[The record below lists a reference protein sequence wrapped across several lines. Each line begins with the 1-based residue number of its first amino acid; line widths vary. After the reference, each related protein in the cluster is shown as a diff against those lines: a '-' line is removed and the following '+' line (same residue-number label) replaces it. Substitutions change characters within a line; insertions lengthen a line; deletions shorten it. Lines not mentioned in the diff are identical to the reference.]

1 MTDAAPLL
9 LPFAEISQDDVPIV
23 GGKNASLGEMIREL
37 ASRGVRV
44 PDGFAITAAAF
55 RRHLEQAGLTESIQR
70 ELEALDHHDTRALA
84 RVAADIRRRVREAP
98 LPEDIAAAVRDA
110 YARLSAAA
118 GDAAEPATEDGGL
131 HVAVRSSATAEDL
144 PTASFA
150 GQQETYLHIRGFRG
164 LDAAVRAC
172 MASLYTDRA
181 IVYRAE
187 HGFAHR
193 DVALSVG
200 VQRMVRSGAA
210 AAGTMFTLD
219 PESGFRGVV
228 VIDGSWGLGESV
240 VQGRV
245 TPDEWIV
252 HKAGCRAGHRAIVD
266 RRIAEKPVRLVPVEP
281 PAGEP
286 MAAGDATIRE
296 ESVPEADRRRPVL
309 QDAEVLQL
317 AAWAMTI
324 EEHATAR
331 AGRDTPMDIEWAR
344 DAPTGE
350 LFIVQARPETVHSR
364 AEGRVLETF
373 RVRGGGGGRGE
384 PPLVRGKAVGNR
396 AAAGPVRIVHR
407 TADLHGFPEGAVL
420 VTEMT
425 DPDWEPVLSRAAAV
439 VTDTGGR
446 TCHAAIVSREL
457 GLPCVV
463 GCGDATSRL
472 NDGAMVTVS
481 CCEGEEGHV
490 YAGRLQIDRTQLDLA
505 ALPTPPV
512 PLMLNLAD
520 PRRAFQL
527 AALPSAGVGLLR
539 IEFIVTNAVGV
550 HPMALAH
557 PERVTDPA
565 DREAIAGR
573 IRAAGGDPE
582 DPAAHAGFLVD
593 RLAFGVGRI
602 AAAMHPRPVIVR
614 FSDFKSNEYGHL
626 LGGRDFEEPEENP
639 MIGFRGASRY
649 GDAER
654 YADGFALEC
663 AAIGRVRREMGLRNV
678 KVMIPFC
685 RTTGEADG
693 VLETMKR
700 FGLPRGGDGLEV
712 YVMCEIPSNAILA
725 EEFAERFDGFSI
737 GSNDLTQLT
746 LGVDRDSARL
756 QHLFDERDPA
766 VKALITMVLAGAHAA
781 GRPVGI
787 CGEAPSNHPDFAR
800 WLLEAGIDSMSLNPD
815 ALPTVIRTLTE
826 AARPAAPPAPA
837 PTPAAAGG

>member
-1 MTDAAPLL
+1 MTDTPPLL
-9 LPFAEISQDDVPIV
+9 LPFAEISQDDVPVV

-37 ASRGVRV
+37 GGRGVRV
-44 PDGFAITAAAF
+44 PDGFAVTAAAF
-55 RRHLEQAGLTESIQR
+55 RRHLEQAGLTESINR
-70 ELEALDHHDTRALA
+70 ELEALDHRDTRELA

-98 LPEDIAAAVRDA
+98 LPEDVAAAIREA
-110 YARLSAAA
+110 YAALSAAA
-118 GDAAEPATEDGGL
+118 GDAAEPATEDEGL

-187 HGFAHR
+187 YGFAHR

-210 AAGTMFTLD
+210 SAGTMFTLD

-228 VIDGSWGLGESV
+228 VIDGAWGLGESV

-266 RRIAEKPVRLVPVEP
+266 CRVAEKPVRLVPVEP

-286 MAAGDATIRE
+286 VAAGDATIRE
-296 ESVPEADRRRPVL
+296 EPVPEADRRRPVL
-309 QDAEVLQL
+309 EDAEVLQL
-317 AAWAMTI
+317 ATWAMTI

-364 AEGRVLETF
+364 ETGEVLETF
-373 RVRGGGGGRGE
+373 RVRGITGE
-384 PPLVRGKAVGNR
+384 PLVRGKAVGNR
-396 AAAGPVRIVHR
+396 AAAGPVRVVHD
-407 TADLHGFPEGAVL
+407 ASDLHGFPDGAVL

-463 GCGDATSRL
+463 GCGDATTRL
-472 NDGAMVTVS
+472 EDGAMVTVVCS
-481 CCEGEEGHV
+481 AGDEGQVH
-490 YAGRLQIDRTQLDLA
+490 AGRLEIERTRLDLA
-505 ALPTPPV
+505 ALPESPV

-527 AALPSAGVGLLR
+527 ASLPAAGVGLLR
-539 IEFIVTNAVGV
+539 TEFIVTNAVGV

-565 DREAIAGR
+565 DREAIAAR
-573 IRAAGGDPE
+573 IREAGGDPR
-582 DPAAHAGFLVD
+582 DPAAHAEHLVR

-614 FSDFKSNEYGHL
+614 FSDFKSNEYRHL
-626 LGGRDFEEPEENP
+626 LGGRDFEESEENP

-654 YADGFALEC
+654 YRDGFALEC
-663 AAIGRVRREMGLRNV
+663 AAIDRVRRDMGLDNV

-685 RTTGEADG
+685 RTLGEADG
-693 VLETMKR
+693 VLATMKAC
-700 FGLPRGGDGLEV
+700 GLPRGGNGLEV
-712 YVMCEIPSNAILA
+712 YVMCEIPSNALLA
-725 EEFAERFDGFSI
+725 AEFAERFDGFSI

-746 LGVDRDSARL
+746 LGVDRDSGLL

-766 VKALITMVLAGAHAA
+766 VTALIRMVIAGAHAA

-815 ALPTVIRTLTE
+815 ALPTVITTLAE
-826 AARPAAPPAPA
+826 AAGE
-837 PTPAAAGG
+837 AAAATKSTREPATAGG

>member
-1 MTDAAPLL
+1 MPDTAPLL

-37 ASRGVRV
+37 AAQGVRV
-44 PDGFAITAAAF
+44 PDGFAITAVAF
-55 RRHLEQAGLTESIQR
+55 RRHLEHAGLTESIHR
-70 ELEALDHHDTRALA
+70 DLDALDHHDTRALA

-98 LPEDIAAAVRDA
+98 LPDDIAAAIREA
-110 YARLSAAA
+110 YTRLSAAA
-118 GDAAEPATEDGGL
+118 GPAAVTATEDEGL

-150 GQQETYLHIRGFRG
+150 GQQETFLHIRGFRG

-245 TPDEWIV
+245 TPDEWVV
-252 HKAGCRAGHRAIVD
+252 HKAGCRAGERAIVD

-286 MAAGDATIRE
+286 QAAGDATIRE
-296 ESVPEADRRRPVL
+296 EPVPEADRRRAVL
-309 QDAEVLQL
+309 EDAEVLQL
-317 AAWAMTI
+317 ATWAMRI

-364 AEGRVLETF
+364 AEGSVLETF
-373 RVRGGGGGRGE
+373 RIRGGDAA
-384 PPLVRGKAVGNR
+384 PLVRGKAVGNR
-396 AAAGPVRIVHR
+396 AAAGPVRIIHR
-407 TADLHGFPEGAVL
+407 ASDLHEFPEGAVL

-463 GCGDATSRL
+463 GCGDATTRL
-472 NDGAMVTVS
+472 EDGAMVTVS

-557 PERVTDPA
+557 PERVTDAA
-565 DREAIAGR
+565 DREAIAAR
-573 IRAAGGDPE
+573 IHAAGGDPR
-582 DPAAHAGFLVD
+582 DPAAHAAFLVD
-593 RLAFGVGRI
+593 RLSFGVGRI

-649 GDAER
+649 EDAER
-654 YADGFALEC
+654 YGDGFALEC
-663 AAIGRVRREMGLRNV
+663 AAIDRVRRGMGLRNV

-685 RTTGEADG
+685 RTLGEADG
-693 VLETMKR
+693 VLATMKR
-700 FGLPRGGDGLEV
+700 CGLPRGGDGLEV

-766 VKALITMVLAGAHAA
+766 VKALIGMVIAGAHAA
-781 GRPVGI
+781 GLPVGI

-815 ALPTVIRTLTE
+815 ALPTVIRTLAE
-826 AARPAAPPAPA
+826 AAAV
-837 PTPAAAGG
+837 AAASAAG